1 MDWDCQDVVEC
12 ARRIAASALNASASP
27 EHLLRAV
34 VSTRQNTGAQM
45 LYHLKGGKSGLGS
58 VRNMRLLR
66 RRQWAHL
73 PPLSADSVKC
83 VGHAWRL
90 AKRLRNSYLGPEH
103 LVVTLLAMKRYPLIA
118 KLNRDGITYRRAW
131 QLARTLLETP
141 EPGRPVPLMRPLRA
155 EDFPPGVRNHRKI
168 RITLSIYELADT
180 KEMQRPSR
188 CRDRAQA
195 ESQEH
200 GGACPAGGRLP
211 DLAGASR
218 KGSARRHRVASV
230 DWEHVE

>member
-12 ARRIAASALNASASP
+12 ARRIAASALNASVSP

-34 VSTRQNTGAQM
+34 VSTRQNTGARM

-83 VGHAWRL
+83 VGHARKL

-155 EDFPPGVRNHRKI
+155 EDFPPGLRNHRKVK
-168 RITLSIYELADT
+168 LLVSIYGLLDVKGLQGLPEAETARKMNPKNSEELA
-180 KEMQRPSR
+180 
-188 CRDRAQA
+188 
-195 ESQEH
+195 
-200 GGACPAGGRLP
+200 RLAV
-211 DLAGASR
+211 DYLIWLHF
-218 KGSARRHRVASV
+218 SATVGRRHRMANV

>member
-12 ARRIAASALNASASP
+12 ARRIAASALNASVSP

-34 VSTRQNTGAQM
+34 VSTRQNTGARM

-83 VGHAWRL
+83 VGHARKL

-180 KEMQRPSR
+180 KEMQSLPGVETARRLNPKNTEELVR
-188 CRDRAQA
+188 LVVDFLIWL
-195 ESQEH
+195 EL
-200 GGACPAGGRLP
+200 PARL
-211 DLAGASR
+211 G
-218 KGSARRHRVASV
+218 RRHRVASV